1 MKSILI
7 FISSILISFLY
18 PIYNIGIKKVE
29 IDNIIEV
36 IPNKLVDDN
45 VIEIVKDD
53 INIKYIVKYSFEND
67 LKEYLNLILKNK
79 IEKYYIS
86 FLYFIKNDN
95 GYFLDMSEYS
105 KNVQVDLKMDVH
117 NFYTLKYEKVFMVI

>member
-7 FISSILISFLY
+7 FIASILISFLY

-67 LKEYLNLILKNK
+67 FKEYLNLVLKNK

>member
-1 MKSILI
+1 MKSVLI
-7 FISSILISFLY
+7 FIAGILISSLY

-29 IDNIIEV
+29 IDNILEV
-36 IPNKLVDDN
+36 IPNKLIDDN

-53 INIKYIVKYSFEND
+53 KNIKYIVKNSFEND
-67 LKEYLNLILKNK
+67 LKEYLNLVLKNK

-105 KNVQVDLKMDVH
+105 KNVQIDLKMDVY
-117 NFYTLKYEKVFMVI
+117 NFYELKYEKVFMVI

>member
-29 IDNIIEV
+29 IDNILEV

-67 LKEYLNLILKNK
+67 FKEYLNLILKNK

>member
-29 IDNIIEV
+29 IDNILEV

-53 INIKYIVKYSFEND
+53 INIKYIVKLCCCF
-67 LKEYLNLILKNK
+67 
-79 IEKYYIS
+79 
-86 FLYFIKNDN
+86 F
-95 GYFLDMSEYS
+95 
-105 KNVQVDLKMDVH
+105 Q
-117 NFYTLKYEKVFMVI
+117 